1 MSARRGDA
9 GGGPQEAAL
18 SVSRLVDRGP
28 DRRRSRP
35 PVDTGATPPG
45 WPPQVLPPGVCGWQA
60 SAGLWL
66 IDQCP
71 ADYRAYAV
79 WRRHPV
85 ALAWVA
91 SLHVAAQ
98 LEAMRQAFRT
108 VRVELADDVDPETV
122 TAARHAIEA
131 EGLRLRATQRGIGLV
146 LEAMR
151 GEVYV
156 PKL

>member
-1 MSARRGDA
+1 M
-9 GGGPQEAAL
+9 
-18 SVSRLVDRGP
+18 
-28 DRRRSRP
+28 
-35 PVDTGATPPG
+35 
-45 WPPQVLPPGVCGWQA
+45 
-60 SAGLWL
+60 WL

-98 LEAMRQAFRT
+98 LDAMRQAFRA
-108 VRVELADDVDPETV
+108 VRVELGDDLDPEAV
-122 TAARHAIEA
+122 AAARHAIEA
-131 EGLRLRATQRGIGLV
+131 EGLRLRAVQRGVGLV

-156 PKL
+156 PRL

>member
-1 MSARRGDA
+1 M
-9 GGGPQEAAL
+9 Q
-18 SVSRLVDRGP
+18 
-28 DRRRSRP
+28 
-35 PVDTGATPPG
+35 PPG
-45 WPPQVLPPGVCGWQA
+45 TQGWEA

-71 ADYRAYAV
+71 ADYRSYEV

-98 LEAMRQAFRT
+98 LQAMRQAFRT
-108 VRVELADDVDPETV
+108 VRVDLADDLDPETV
-122 TAARHAIEA
+122 AAARHAIEA
-131 EGLRLRATQRGIGLV
+131 EGLRLRAAQRGIDLV

-151 GEVYV
+151 GEIYV

>member
-1 MSARRGDA
+1 MA
-9 GGGPQEAAL
+9 
-18 SVSRLVDRGP
+18 
-28 DRRRSRP
+28 
-35 PVDTGATPPG
+35 PPG
-45 WPPQVLPPGVCGWQA
+45 WPPQVLPPGSRGWEA

-98 LEAMRQAFRT
+98 LDAMRQAFRA
-108 VRVELADDVDPETV
+108 VRVELGDDLDPEAV
-122 TAARHAIEA
+122 AAARHAIEA
-131 EGLRLRATQRGIGLV
+131 EGLRLRAVQRGVGLV
-146 LEAMR
+146 LEALR
-151 GEVYV
+151 GEIYV
-156 PKL
+156 PRL

>member
-1 MSARRGDA
+1 MLSEKRPSA
-9 GGGPQEAAL
+9 
-18 SVSRLVDRGP
+18 V
-28 DRRRSRP
+28 
-35 PVDTGATPPG
+35 TPPG
-45 WPPQVLPPGVCGWQA
+45 WPPQVQPPGTQGWEA

-98 LEAMRQAFRT
+98 LEAMREAFRT
-108 VRVELADDVDPETV
+108 VRVELADEVDPEAV
-122 TAARHAIEA
+122 AAARHAIET
-131 EGLRLRATQRGIGLV
+131 EGLRLRAVQRGIVLV
-146 LEAMR
+146 LDAMR

>member
-1 MSARRGDA
+1 MHESSV
-9 GGGPQEAAL
+9 
-18 SVSRLVDRGP
+18 SVSRLVERGP
-28 DRRRSRP
+28 DRRRARAAVP
-35 PVDTGATPPG
+35 PVVARVSSVTPAGWPVQVQPPG
-45 WPPQVLPPGVCGWQA
+45 TQGWEA
-60 SAGLWL
+60 SAGFWL
-66 IDQCP
+66 IDLCP
-71 ADYRAYAV
+71 ADYRSYAV

-108 VRVELADDVDPETV
+108 VRVELADDLDPETV
-122 TAARHAIEA
+122 AAARHAIEA
-131 EGLRLRATQRGIGLV
+131 EGLRLRAAQRGIDLI